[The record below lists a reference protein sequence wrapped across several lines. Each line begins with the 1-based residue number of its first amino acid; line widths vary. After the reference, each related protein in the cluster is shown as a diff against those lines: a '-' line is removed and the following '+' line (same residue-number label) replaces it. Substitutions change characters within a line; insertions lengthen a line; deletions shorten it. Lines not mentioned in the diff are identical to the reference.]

1 MPAPLEVWDERLR
14 SLFGLSL
21 ITHPARLGDGL
32 RAACKDMGIAD
43 DAELLARVDGGDRDA
58 RTALA
63 RALTIGETY
72 FFREPLHFDLLRDS
86 LLPAALAR
94 AGEGSVFPPPP
105 VVMVSAACS
114 SGEEA
119 YSMAITARLILG
131 EAAAG
136 RVRVIGFDVNER
148 AVTAARRGVYR
159 AWSLRGIAEDVR
171 RRWFEHSNDEWSV
184 VREARALTTF
194 ERRNLVDAA
203 DVIPPGSADIVFCRN
218 VLIYFDDAAVVR
230 ALTQLA
236 AALRPH
242 GSLIVASAEAG
253 LFAAA
258 GLGARQIGDVWV
270 HTRGDERPS
279 VHAPPA
285 RAEGPTARAPDSA
298 RRKSALAPVRRPAER
313 RRRPS
318 AVSDAP
324 AEAVPEGATSSS
336 SSATSPSTASSATSP
351 EDVAHYLDRGWSI
364 LDANPG
370 LAAEEARRAILLD
383 RTLAAAHVLA
393 ASAALAQSDVGGAR
407 RALRHARR
415 YLSATSGSEIVRG
428 GGGAT
433 AEEMEAYCARL
444 DRALEGRER

>member
-14 SLFGLSL
+14 GLFGLSL

-32 RAACKDMGIAD
+32 RAACKEMGVAD
-43 DAELLARVDGGDRDA
+43 DAELLALVDGGDRDA

-72 FFREPLHFDLLRDS
+72 FFREPLHFDLLRNA

-94 AGEGSVFPPPP
+94 AGEASGLPPPP

-119 YSMAITARLILG
+119 YSMAITARQILG

-159 AWSLRGIAEDVR
+159 AWSLRGMADDVR
-171 RRWFEHSNDEWSV
+171 RRWFEHSGDEWSV
-184 VREARALTTF
+184 VRDARALTTF

-203 DVIPPGSADIVFCRN
+203 EVIPPGSADIVFCRN

-230 ALTQLA
+230 ALSQLA

-258 GLGARQIGDVWV
+258 GLGAHQIGDVWV

-279 VHAPPA
+279 MHAPPA
-285 RAEGPTARAPDSA
+285 PAVGPVPAPGSA
-298 RRKSALAPVRRPAER
+298 RRSSALPPTRRPAER
-313 RRRPS
+313 RRRGS
-318 AVSDAP
+318 ASGDAP
-324 AEAVPEGATSSS
+324 AEPVPDGATSSS
-336 SSATSPSTASSATSP
+336 TSSAPSAMASATSS
-351 EDVAHYLDRGWSI
+351 EDIAHYLDRGWSI

-415 YLSATSGSEIVRG
+415 YLSATSGGEIVRG

-433 AEEMEAYCARL
+433 AAEMEAYCARL

>member
-21 ITHPARLGDGL
+21 LAHPARLGDGL
-32 RAACKDMGIAD
+32 RAACKELGIAD

-72 FFREPLHFDLLRDS
+72 FLREPLHFDLLRES

-94 AGEGSVFPPPP
+94 AGDGRAAPAPP

-119 YSMAITARLILG
+119 YSLAITARQILG

-159 AWSLRGIAEDVR
+159 AWSLRGMAEDVR
-171 RRWFEHSNDEWSV
+171 RRWFERSGDEWSV

-203 DVIPPGSADIVFCRN
+203 DVLPPGSADIVFCRN

-258 GLGARQIGDVWV
+258 GLGARQIGDIWV

-285 RAEGPTARAPDSA
+285 APAPASV
-298 RRKSALAPVRRPAER
+298 RRKSALAPIRRLLDR
-313 RRRPS
+313 RRRVS
-318 AVSDAP
+318 VTSDAP
-324 AEAVPEGATSSS
+324 AEAVPDGGA
-336 SSATSPSTASSATSP
+336 ASPSPSPSPSP

-364 LDANPG
+364 LDANPR

-433 AEEMEAYCARL
+433 AAEMEAYCARL

>member
-21 ITHPARLGDGL
+21 LAHPARLGDGL
-32 RAACKDMGIAD
+32 RAACKELGIAD

-72 FFREPLHFDLLRDS
+72 FLREPLHFDLLRES

-94 AGEGSVFPPPP
+94 AGDGRAAPAPP

-119 YSMAITARLILG
+119 YSLAITARQILG

-159 AWSLRGIAEDVR
+159 AWSLRGMAEDVR
-171 RRWFEHSNDEWSV
+171 RRWFERSGDEWSV

-203 DVIPPGSADIVFCRN
+203 DVLPPGSADIVFCRN

-258 GLGARQIGDVWV
+258 GLGARQIGDIWV

-285 RAEGPTARAPDSA
+285 APAPASV
-298 RRKSALAPVRRPAER
+298 RRKSALAPIRRLLDR
-313 RRRPS
+313 RRRVS
-318 AVSDAP
+318 VTSDAP
-324 AEAVPEGATSSS
+324 AEAVPDGGA
-336 SSATSPSTASSATSP
+336 ASPSPSPSPSPATSP

-364 LDANPG
+364 LDANPR

-433 AEEMEAYCARL
+433 AAEMEAYCARL

>member
-32 RAACKDMGIAD
+32 RAACKEMGIAD

-72 FFREPLHFDLLRDS
+72 FFREPLHFDLVRDS

-94 AGEGSVFPPPP
+94 AGGASVFPPPP

-119 YSMAITARLILG
+119 YSMAITARQILG

-159 AWSLRGIAEDVR
+159 AWSLRGLADDMR
-171 RRWFEHSNDEWSV
+171 RRWFEHSGDAWSV

-279 VHAPPA
+279 MHAPSAPA
-285 RAEGPTARAPDSA
+285 VGPVPAPASA
-298 RRKSALAPVRRPAER
+298 RRKSAPAATRRPAER
-313 RRRPS
+313 RRRGS
-318 AVSDAP
+318 ATGDAP
-324 AEAVPEGATSSS
+324 ADAVPDGATSTSSS
-336 SSATSPSTASSATSP
+336 SSSPSAPSAASP

-364 LDANPG
+364 LDANPK

-415 YLSATSGSEIVRG
+415 YLSVTSGSEIVRG

-433 AEEMEAYCARL
+433 AAEMEAYCARL

>member
-21 ITHPARLGDGL
+21 LAHPARLGDGL
-32 RAACKDMGIAD
+32 RAACKELGIAD

-72 FFREPLHFDLLRDS
+72 FLREPLHFDLLRES

-94 AGEGSVFPPPP
+94 AGDGPAAPAPP

-119 YSMAITARLILG
+119 YSMAITARQILG

-159 AWSLRGIAEDVR
+159 AWSLRGMAEDVR
-171 RRWFEHSNDEWSV
+171 RRWFERSGDEWSV

-203 DVIPPGSADIVFCRN
+203 DVLPPGSADIVFCRN
-218 VLIYFDDAAVVR
+218 VLIYFDNAAVVR

-285 RAEGPTARAPDSA
+285 APAPASV
-298 RRKSALAPVRRPAER
+298 RRKSALAPTRRLSDR
-313 RRRPS
+313 RHRVS
-318 AVSDAP
+318 VTSDAP
-324 AEAVPEGATSSS
+324 AEAVPDGGATS
-336 SSATSPSTASSATSP
+336 ASPSPSPSPSPATSP

-364 LDANPG
+364 LDANPR

-433 AEEMEAYCARL
+433 AAEMEAYCARL

>member
-21 ITHPARLGDGL
+21 LAHPARLGDGL
-32 RAACKDMGIAD
+32 RAACKELGLAD

-72 FFREPLHFDLLRDS
+72 FLREPLHFDLLRES

-94 AGEGSVFPPPP
+94 AGDGRAAPAPP

-119 YSMAITARLILG
+119 YSLAITARQILG

-159 AWSLRGIAEDVR
+159 AWSLRGMAEDVR
-171 RRWFEHSNDEWSV
+171 RRWFERSGDEWSV

-203 DVIPPGSADIVFCRN
+203 DVLPPGSADIVFCRN

-285 RAEGPTARAPDSA
+285 APAPASV
-298 RRKSALAPVRRPAER
+298 RRKSALAPIRRLLDR
-313 RRRPS
+313 RRRVS
-318 AVSDAP
+318 VTSDAP
-324 AEAVPEGATSSS
+324 AEAVPDGGA
-336 SSATSPSTASSATSP
+336 ASPSPSPSPSPATSP

-364 LDANPG
+364 LDANPR

-433 AEEMEAYCARL
+433 AAEMEAYCARL

>member
-21 ITHPARLGDGL
+21 LAHPARLGDGL
-32 RAACKDMGIAD
+32 RAACKELGIAD

-72 FFREPLHFDLLRDS
+72 FLREPLHFDLLRES
-86 LLPAALAR
+86 LLPAALAQ
-94 AGEGSVFPPPP
+94 AGDGTAAPAPP

-119 YSMAITARLILG
+119 YSMAITARQLLG

-159 AWSLRGIAEDVR
+159 AWSLRGMAEDVR
-171 RRWFEHSNDEWSV
+171 RRWFERSGDEWSV

-203 DVIPPGSADIVFCRN
+203 DVLPPGSADIVFCRN

-258 GLGARQIGDVWV
+258 GLRARQIGDVWV

-279 VHAPPA
+279 LHAPPA
-285 RAEGPTARAPDSA
+285 APAPASV
-298 RRKSALAPVRRPAER
+298 RRKSALAPTRRLSDR
-313 RRRPS
+313 RRRVS
-318 AVSDAP
+318 VTSDAP
-324 AEAVPEGATSSS
+324 AEAVPDGG
-336 SSATSPSTASSATSP
+336 ATSPSTSPSSSPSPATSP

-364 LDANPG
+364 LDANPR

-433 AEEMEAYCARL
+433 AAEMEAYCARL

>member
-21 ITHPARLGDGL
+21 LAHPARLGDGL
-32 RAACKDMGIAD
+32 RAACKELGLAD

-72 FFREPLHFDLLRDS
+72 FLREPLHFDLLRES

-94 AGEGSVFPPPP
+94 AGDGPAAPAPP

-119 YSMAITARLILG
+119 YSLAITARQILG

-159 AWSLRGIAEDVR
+159 AWSLRGMAEDVR
-171 RRWFEHSNDEWSV
+171 RRWFERSGDEWSV

-203 DVIPPGSADIVFCRN
+203 DVLPPGSADIVFCRN

-258 GLGARQIGDVWV
+258 GLGARQIGDIWV

-285 RAEGPTARAPDSA
+285 APAPASV
-298 RRKSALAPVRRPAER
+298 RRKSALAPIRRLLDR
-313 RRRPS
+313 RRRVS
-318 AVSDAP
+318 VTSDAP
-324 AEAVPEGATSSS
+324 AEAVPDGGA
-336 SSATSPSTASSATSP
+336 ASPSPSPSPSPATSP

-364 LDANPG
+364 LDANPR

-433 AEEMEAYCARL
+433 AAEMEAYCARL

>member
-21 ITHPARLGDGL
+21 LTHPARLGDGL
-32 RAACKDMGIAD
+32 RAACKEMGIAD

-94 AGEGSVFPPPP
+94 AGDGAVIPPSAIPPAP

-119 YSMAITARLILG
+119 YSMAITARQILG
-131 EAAAG
+131 EAATG

-159 AWSLRGIAEDVR
+159 AWSLRGMPDDVR
-171 RRWFEHSNDEWSV
+171 RRWFEHSGDEWSV

-203 DVIPPGSADIVFCRN
+203 DVIPPGSADIVLCRN
-218 VLIYFDDAAVVR
+218 VLIYFDDAAVIR

-279 VHAPPA
+279 LHAPSAPTV
-285 RAEGPTARAPDSA
+285 GPTPAPASA
-298 RRKSALAPVRRPAER
+298 RRKNALAPTRRPSER
-313 RRRPS
+313 RRRASVP
-318 AVSDAP
+318 SDAP
-324 AEAVPEGATSSS
+324 GEPVPDGAASTSTSTSSS
-336 SSATSPSTASSATSP
+336 PATSP
-351 EDVAHYLDRGWSI
+351 EEVAHYLDRGWSI

-415 YLSATSGSEIVRG
+415 YLSATSGTEIVRG

-433 AEEMEAYCARL
+433 AAEMEAYCARL

>member
-21 ITHPARLGDGL
+21 LAHPARLGDGL
-32 RAACKDMGIAD
+32 RAACKELGIAD

-72 FFREPLHFDLLRDS
+72 FLREPLHFDLLRES

-94 AGEGSVFPPPP
+94 AGDGPAAPAPP

-119 YSMAITARLILG
+119 YSLAITARQILG

-159 AWSLRGIAEDVR
+159 AWSLRGMAEDVR
-171 RRWFEHSNDEWSV
+171 RRWFERSGDEWSV

-203 DVIPPGSADIVFCRN
+203 DVLPPGSADIVFCRN

-258 GLGARQIGDVWV
+258 GLGARQIGDIWV

-285 RAEGPTARAPDSA
+285 APAPASV
-298 RRKSALAPVRRPAER
+298 RRKSALAPIRRLLDR
-313 RRRPS
+313 RRRVS
-318 AVSDAP
+318 VTSDAP
-324 AEAVPEGATSSS
+324 AEAVPDGGA
-336 SSATSPSTASSATSP
+336 ASPSPSPSPSPATSP

-364 LDANPG
+364 LDANPR

-433 AEEMEAYCARL
+433 AAEMEAYCARL